1 MQEKI
6 IKTDTFDHS
15 EKSENRMLDPDPQ
28 LGEQFDQSIRPIH
41 LKDYVGQKE
50 IKENLVV
57 FIGAA
62 KKRGHALDHVLL
74 SGPPGLG
81 KTTLANIFSREMEV
95 QMRATSGPVIERQ
108 GDLAAILTNLE
119 PGTILFIDEI
129 HRLNRVVEEVL
140 YGAMEDFTLDII
152 IGEGP
157 GARTVKIDI
166 PHFTLV
172 GATTRAGLLTS
183 PLRERFG
190 IQLRLNFY
198 NPQELKSIILRA
210 ASILEIKIEE
220 EASMEL
226 ARRARGTPRIANRLL
241 KRCRDFADM
250 ETEGLITES
259 LVEESLKKMRIDLE
273 GLDLMDRIILESIIE
288 NFNGGPVGLSTLAAS
303 VSEEKDTIED
313 IHEPFLLLKG
323 FLQRTPRGRI
333 ATEKAFKHL
342 GISKTSKLQE
352 NLF

>member
-1 MQEKI
+1 MQELTVDNESSDI
-6 IKTDTFDHS
+6 RDKT
-15 EKSENRMLDPDPQ
+15 EERMVAPEQQ
-28 LGEQFDQSIRPIH
+28 LGEQFDQSLRPER
-41 LKDYVGQKE
+41 LRDYIGQQE
-50 IKENLVV
+50 IKENLIV

-95 QMRATSGPVIERQ
+95 QLRATSGPVIERQ

-140 YGAMEDFTLDII
+140 YSAMEDFTLDII

-157 GARTVKIDI
+157 GARTVKIDL

-190 IQLRLNFY
+190 IQFRLNFY
-198 NPQELKSIILRA
+198 DPEELKTIILRA
-210 ASILEIKIEE
+210 AALLGIEIVE
-220 EASMEL
+220 EASLEL

-250 ETEGLITES
+250 ETSGVITLPLIEKS
-259 LVEESLKKMRIDLE
+259 LEKMRIDLE
-273 GLDLMDRIILESIIE
+273 GLDKMDRIILEAIIE
-288 NFNGGPVGLSTLAAS
+288 KFDGGPVGLSTLAAS

-313 IHEPFLLLKG
+313 VYEPFLMLKG
-323 FLQRTPRGRI
+323 FLQRTPRGRM
-333 ATEKAFKHL
+333 ATERAYQHL
-342 GISKTSKLQE
+342 GISTPPKKQE
-352 NLF
+352 TLF

>member
-1 MQEKI
+1 MQELTVDNEFSDI
-6 IKTDTFDHS
+6 R
-15 EKSENRMLDPDPQ
+15 ENTEERMVAPEQQ
-28 LGEQFDQSIRPIH
+28 LGEQFDQSLRPER
-41 LKDYVGQKE
+41 LRDYIGQQE
-50 IKENLVV
+50 IKENLIV

-95 QMRATSGPVIERQ
+95 QLRATSGPVIERQ

-140 YGAMEDFTLDII
+140 YSAMEDFTLDII

-157 GARTVKIDI
+157 GARTVKIDL

-190 IQLRLNFY
+190 IQFRLNFY
-198 NPQELKSIILRA
+198 DPEELKTIILRA
-210 ASILEIKIEE
+210 AALLGIEIVE
-220 EASMEL
+220 EASLEL

-250 ETEGLITES
+250 ETSGVITLPLIEKS
-259 LVEESLKKMRIDLE
+259 LEKMRIDLE
-273 GLDLMDRIILESIIE
+273 GLDKMDRIILEAIIE
-288 NFNGGPVGLSTLAAS
+288 KFDGGPVGLSTLAAS

-313 IHEPFLLLKG
+313 VYEPFLMLKG
-323 FLQRTPRGRI
+323 FLQRTPRGRM
-333 ATEKAFKHL
+333 ATERAYQHL
-342 GISKTSKLQE
+342 GISTPPKKQE
-352 NLF
+352 TLF

>member
-1 MQEKI
+1 MQELTVDNESSDI
-6 IKTDTFDHS
+6 P
-15 EKSENRMLDPDPQ
+15 ENTEERMVAPEQQ
-28 LGEQFDQSIRPIH
+28 LGEQFDQSLRPER
-41 LKDYVGQKE
+41 LRDYIGQQE
-50 IKENLVV
+50 IKENLIV

-95 QMRATSGPVIERQ
+95 QLRATSGPVIERQ

-140 YGAMEDFTLDII
+140 YSAMEDFTLDII

-157 GARTVKIDI
+157 GARTVKIDL

-190 IQLRLNFY
+190 IQFRLNFY
-198 NPQELKSIILRA
+198 DPEELKTIILRA
-210 ASILEIKIEE
+210 AALLGIEIVE
-220 EASMEL
+220 EASLEL

-250 ETEGLITES
+250 ETSGVITLPLIEKS
-259 LVEESLKKMRIDLE
+259 LEKMRIDLE
-273 GLDLMDRIILESIIE
+273 GLDKMDRIILEAIIE
-288 NFNGGPVGLSTLAAS
+288 KFDGGPVGLSTLAAS

-313 IHEPFLLLKG
+313 VYEPFLMLKG
-323 FLQRTPRGRI
+323 FLQRTPRGRM
-333 ATEKAFKHL
+333 ATERAYQHL
-342 GISKTSKLQE
+342 GISTPPKKQE
-352 NLF
+352 TLF

>member
-1 MQEKI
+1 MQAKNNSESLDKL
-6 IKTDTFDHS
+6 DTS
-15 EKSENRMLDPDPQ
+15 EERIVDPEPQ
-28 LGEQFDQSIRPIH
+28 LGEQFDQSLRPDC
-41 LKDYVGQKE
+41 LKEYIGQQE
-50 IKENLVV
+50 IKENLTI

-81 KTTLANIFSREMEV
+81 KTTLANIFSKEMGV

-119 PGTILFIDEI
+119 PGSILFIDEI

-140 YGAMEDFTLDII
+140 YSAMEDFTLDII

-157 GARTVKIDI
+157 GARTVKIDL

-198 NPQELKSIILRA
+198 NPDDLKLIILRA
-210 ASILEIKIEE
+210 ASILGIEIEDD
-220 EASMEL
+220 ASLEL
-226 ARRARGTPRIANRLL
+226 ARRARGTPRIGNRLL

-250 ETEGLITES
+250 ETSGVINLT
-259 LVEESLKKMRIDLE
+259 LVEDSLNKMRIDLE
-273 GLDLMDRIILESIIE
+273 GLDQMDRIILESIIE
-288 NFNGGPVGLSTLAAS
+288 KFNGGPVGLNTLAAA

-313 IHEPFLLLKG
+313 VYEPFLLLKG
-323 FLQRTPRGRI
+323 FIQRTPRGRVV
-333 ATEKAFKHL
+333 TENAYKHL
-342 GISKTSKLQE
+342 GLSKKHHLQE
-352 NLF
+352 NLI

>member
-1 MQEKI
+1 MQEP
-6 IKTDTFDHS
+6 TPDFVS
-15 EKSENRMLDPDPQ
+15 SENSEERLVAPGPQ
-28 LGEQFDQSIRPIH
+28 LGDQYDQSLRPER
-41 LKDYVGQKE
+41 LSDYIGQKE
-50 IKENLVV
+50 IKENLEV

-81 KTTLANIFSREMEV
+81 KTTLANIFAREMGVEV
-95 QMRATSGPVIERQ
+95 RSTSGPVIERQ

-119 PGTILFIDEI
+119 SGTIMFIDEI
-129 HRLNRVVEEVL
+129 HRMNRVVEEVL

-157 GARTVKIDI
+157 GARTVKIDL

-172 GATTRAGLLTS
+172 GATTRSGLLSS

-190 IQLRLNFY
+190 IQFRLNFY
-198 NPQELKSIILRA
+198 EPEDLKSIILRA
-210 ASILEIKIEE
+210 ASLLGIEIVE
-220 EASMEL
+220 EASLEL

-250 ETEGLITES
+250 ETSGVITQA
-259 LVEESLKKMRIDLE
+259 LVERSLSKMSIDIE
-273 GLDLMDRIILESIIE
+273 GLDQMDCRILRVIIE
-288 NFNGGPVGLSTLAAS
+288 KFGGGPVGLNTLSAA

-313 IHEPFLLLKG
+313 VYEPYLLLKG
-323 FLQRTPRGRI
+323 FLQRTSRGRI
-333 ATEKAFKHL
+333 ATEKAYQHL
-342 GISKTSKLQE
+342 EIQAKEKLQE
-352 NLF
+352 KLF

>member
-1 MQEKI
+1 MQEL
-6 IKTDTFDHS
+6 TVDNESSDLP
-15 EKSENRMLDPDPQ
+15 ENTEERMVAPEQQ
-28 LGEQFDQSIRPIH
+28 LGEQFDQSLRPER
-41 LKDYVGQKE
+41 LRDYIGQQE
-50 IKENLVV
+50 IKENLIV

-81 KTTLANIFSREMEV
+81 KTTLANIFSREMGV
-95 QMRATSGPVIERQ
+95 QLRATSGPVIERQ

-119 PGTILFIDEI
+119 PGSILFIDEI

-140 YGAMEDFTLDII
+140 YSAMEDFTLDII

-157 GARTVKIDI
+157 GARTVKIDL

-190 IQLRLNFY
+190 IQFRLNFY
-198 NPQELKSIILRA
+198 DPEELKTIILRA
-210 ASILEIKIEE
+210 AALLGIEIVE
-220 EASMEL
+220 EASLEL

-250 ETEGLITES
+250 ETSGVITLP
-259 LVEESLKKMRIDLE
+259 LVEKSLDKMRIDLE
-273 GLDLMDRIILESIIE
+273 GLDKMDRLILEAIVE
-288 NFNGGPVGLSTLAAS
+288 KFGGGPVGLSTLAAS

-313 IHEPFLLLKG
+313 VYEPFLLLKG
-323 FLQRTPRGRI
+323 FLQRTPRGRM
-333 ATEKAFKHL
+333 ATERAYQHM
-342 GISKTSKLQE
+342 GISAPPKKQDT
-352 NLF
+352 LF

>member
-1 MQEKI
+1 MQEL
-6 IKTDTFDHS
+6 TVDS
-15 EKSENRMLDPDPQ
+15 ETPDLPENAEERIVAPEPQ
-28 LGEQFDQSIRPIH
+28 LGEQFDQSLRPER
-41 LKDYVGQKE
+41 LKDYIGQQE

-57 FIGAA
+57 YIGAA

-95 QMRATSGPVIERQ
+95 PLRATSGPVIERQ

-157 GARTVKIDI
+157 GARTVKIDL

-190 IQLRLNFY
+190 IQFRLNFY
-198 NPQELKSIILRA
+198 NPEELKTIILRA
-210 ASILEIKIEE
+210 ASLLGIEIVE
-220 EASMEL
+220 EASLEL

-250 ETEGLITES
+250 ETSGVITLPLVKKS
-259 LVEESLKKMRIDLE
+259 LDKMRIDIV
-273 GLDLMDRIILESIIE
+273 GLDQMDRLILESIIE
-288 NFNGGPVGLSTLAAS
+288 KFGGGPVGLSTLAAS

-313 IHEPFLLLKG
+313 VYEPFLLLKG
-323 FLQRTPRGRI
+323 FLQRTPRGRM
-333 ATEKAFKHL
+333 ATERAYQHL
-342 GISKTSKLQE
+342 GLSVPQRSQE

>member
-1 MQEKI
+1 MVAPEQ
-6 IKTDTFDHS
+6 
-15 EKSENRMLDPDPQ
+15 Q
-28 LGEQFDQSIRPIH
+28 LGEQFDQSLRPER
-41 LKDYVGQKE
+41 LRDYIGQQE
-50 IKENLVV
+50 IKENLIV

-95 QMRATSGPVIERQ
+95 QLRATSGPVIERQ

-140 YGAMEDFTLDII
+140 YSAMEDFTLDII

-157 GARTVKIDI
+157 GARTVKIDL

-190 IQLRLNFY
+190 IQFRLNFY
-198 NPQELKSIILRA
+198 DPEELKTIILRA
-210 ASILEIKIEE
+210 AALLGIEIVE
-220 EASMEL
+220 EASLEL
-226 ARRARGTPRIANRLL
+226 AQRARGTPRIANRLL

-250 ETEGLITES
+250 ETSGVITFPLIEKS
-259 LVEESLKKMRIDLE
+259 LEKMRIDLE
-273 GLDLMDRIILESIIE
+273 GLDKMDRLILEAIIE
-288 NFNGGPVGLSTLAAS
+288 KFDGGPVGLSTLAAS

-313 IHEPFLLLKG
+313 VYEPFLLLKG

-333 ATEKAFKHL
+333 ATERAYQHL
-342 GISKTSKLQE
+342 GISTPPKKQE
-352 NLF
+352 TLF

>member
-1 MQEKI
+1 ME
-6 IKTDTFDHS
+6 TESSDFP
-15 EKSENRMLDPDPQ
+15 ENTEARMVAPEQQ
-28 LGEQFDQSIRPIH
+28 LGEQFDQSLRPER
-41 LKDYVGQKE
+41 LRDYIGQQE
-50 IKENLVV
+50 IKENLLV

-95 QMRATSGPVIERQ
+95 QLRATSGPVIERQ

-140 YGAMEDFTLDII
+140 YSAMEDFTLDII

-157 GARTVKIDI
+157 GARTVKIDL

-172 GATTRAGLLTS
+172 GTTTRAGLLTS

-190 IQLRLNFY
+190 IQFRLNFY
-198 NPQELKSIILRA
+198 DPEELKTIILRA
-210 ASILEIKIEE
+210 AALLGIEIVE
-220 EASMEL
+220 EASLEL

-250 ETEGLITES
+250 ETSGVITLP
-259 LVEESLKKMRIDLE
+259 LVEKSLDKMKIDLE
-273 GLDLMDRIILESIIE
+273 GLDKMDRLILEAIIE
-288 NFNGGPVGLSTLAAS
+288 KFGGGPVGLSTLAAS

-313 IHEPFLLLKG
+313 VYEPFLLLKG
-323 FLQRTPRGRI
+323 FLQRTPRGRM
-333 ATEKAFKHL
+333 ATERAYQHL
-342 GISKTSKLQE
+342 GISVPPKKQE
-352 NLF
+352 TLF

>member
-1 MQEKI
+1 M
-6 IKTDTFDHS
+6 DTESSDLP
-15 EKSENRMLDPDPQ
+15 ENTEERMVAPEQ
-28 LGEQFDQSIRPIH
+28 QFGEHFDQSLRPER
-41 LKDYVGQKE
+41 LRDYIGQQE
-50 IKENLVV
+50 IKENLLV

-95 QMRATSGPVIERQ
+95 QLRATSGPVIERQ

-140 YGAMEDFTLDII
+140 YSAMEDFTLDII

-157 GARTVKIDI
+157 GARTVKIDL

-190 IQLRLNFY
+190 IQFRLNFY
-198 NPQELKSIILRA
+198 DPEELKTIILRA
-210 ASILEIKIEE
+210 AALLGIEIVE
-220 EASMEL
+220 EASLEL

-250 ETEGLITES
+250 QTSGVITLPLVKKS
-259 LVEESLKKMRIDLE
+259 LEKMRIDLE
-273 GLDLMDRIILESIIE
+273 GLDKMDRLILEAIIE
-288 NFNGGPVGLSTLAAS
+288 KFGGGPVGLSTLAAS
-303 VSEEKDTIED
+303 VSEEKDTIEEVY
-313 IHEPFLLLKG
+313 EPFLLLKG
-323 FLQRTPRGRI
+323 FLQRTPRGRV
-333 ATEKAFKHL
+333 ATERAYQHL
-342 GISKTSKLQE
+342 EISAPPKTQE
-352 NLF
+352 TLC

>member
-1 MQEKI
+1 MQELTVDNESSDIRKN
-6 IKTDTFDHS
+6 T
-15 EKSENRMLDPDPQ
+15 EERMVAPEQQ
-28 LGEQFDQSIRPIH
+28 LGEQFDQSLRPER
-41 LKDYVGQKE
+41 LRDYIGQQE
-50 IKENLVV
+50 IKENLIV

-95 QMRATSGPVIERQ
+95 QLRATSGPVIERQ

-140 YGAMEDFTLDII
+140 YSAMEDFTLDII

-157 GARTVKIDI
+157 GARTVKIDL

-190 IQLRLNFY
+190 IQFRLNFY
-198 NPQELKSIILRA
+198 DPEELKTIILRA
-210 ASILEIKIEE
+210 AALLGIEIVE
-220 EASMEL
+220 EASLEL

-250 ETEGLITES
+250 ETSGVVTLPLIEKS
-259 LVEESLKKMRIDLE
+259 LEKMRIDLE
-273 GLDLMDRIILESIIE
+273 GLDKMDRIILEAIIE
-288 NFNGGPVGLSTLAAS
+288 KFDGGPVGLSTLAAS

-313 IHEPFLLLKG
+313 VYEPFLMLKG
-323 FLQRTPRGRI
+323 FLQRTPRGRM
-333 ATEKAFKHL
+333 ATERAYQHL
-342 GISKTSKLQE
+342 GISTPPKKQE
-352 NLF
+352 TLF